1 MINVSLPQDNT
12 DNGEDDEKHS
22 PSVNPL
28 ANPLP
33 WWYEFYKR
41 ITLFPWWLRYNIG
54 VAEEAVLKDNII
66 QLGTSMR
73 LQDKW
78 LKRIIRHT
86 VSEFSKKGLGSDYY
100 GYHNIDHELEATYFT
115 LLAANGQSEGNKFSH
130 DDINYLFVAALF
142 HDYDPLKEFDKPN
155 EDSVEWFIRND
166 DKIKRFIDDVGINID
181 IVIAIIHRTAYP
193 FKEEI
198 AEHARKRMYEL
209 FTCAGIPESDTETRK
224 YYEDLGWFLSVSE
237 RAAGYALGNF
247 EHSKELARRNA
258 HALGWHPSLINEE
271 SVKYF
276 SIFKEEIEMFER
288 VFQGVPE
295 EYKKKFWENVEAF
308 KEAWMEE
315 LDVRNSIQKKELRL
329 ASVVE
334 KIESDLDP
342 HVKESVLSLY
352 RDLPVPRRIEEEKFR
367 KSLSDKNT
375 ILITLR
381 INNEFGRIVGYAKGG
396 PLENYKLRRGT
407 NDQNMGKKNT
417 AYLESISIKPGY
429 WGGTGGHLLRLQFLS
444 EARKRGFKYVT
455 AYVHRNVIMHRI
467 NNGESIG
474 IVQKYDPD
482 RLDYYRQDLSKLR
495 EDFLPST
502 MTANVSESNLE

>member
-1 MINVSLPQDNT
+1 MSLPQDNT
-12 DNGEDDEKHS
+12 DNSKDGEEHS
-22 PSVNPL
+22 PPLNPL

-41 ITLFPWWLRYNIG
+41 IKLFPWWLRYNIG

-66 QLGTSMR
+66 QLGTRMR

-78 LKRIIRHT
+78 LKKIIRHA

-115 LLAANGQSEGNKFSH
+115 LLAANGQSEGNKLSH
-130 DDINYLFVAALF
+130 SDINYLFVAALF

-166 DKIKRFIDDVGINID
+166 DEIKRFIDDVGINID
-181 IVIAIIHRTAYP
+181 IIIAIIHRTAYP
-193 FKEEI
+193 FKGEI
-198 AEHARKRMYEL
+198 ADHARKRMYEL
-209 FTCAGIPESDTETRK
+209 FTHAGIPENDTETRK
-224 YYEDLGWFLSVSE
+224 HYEDLGWFLSVSE

-276 SIFKEEIEMFER
+276 SVFKEEIEMFER

-295 EYKKKFWENVEAF
+295 DYKKKFWENVESF

-329 ASVVE
+329 VSVVE
-334 KIESDLDP
+334 KIESDFDP

-352 RDLPVPRRIEEEKFR
+352 RELPVPRRIEEEKFR
-367 KSLSDKNT
+367 KSLLDKNT

-396 PLENYKLRRGT
+396 LLENYHLRRGT
-407 NDQNMGKKNT
+407 DDQNMGRKNT

-444 EARKRGFKYVT
+444 EAKKRGFMYVT

-467 NNGESIG
+467 NNGESIE

-482 RLDYYRQDLSKLR
+482 RLDYYRQDLSELK
-495 EDFLPST
+495 EDFLSST
-502 MTANVSESNLE
+502 MATNVSESDLE